1 MSAHNQPPAQAVVD
15 LPVAATVVGAFASVA
30 GQLGLVARAAKGAIA
45 LLVAASLL
53 SLVLPAGGGSSLFL
67 ILVSFAATAHF
78 GLNWCRVM
86 LLGPAGLP
94 ARSLGWREPHWRFFG
109 YGLLL
114 FLVMLLSSLPMTA
127 IASVIAGIL
136 GLAASPGEAGPRLGF
151 VLLLVFIGMIY
162 VLARLGFI
170 FPAVAVEERYSLRL
184 AWQHTAGQGQRM
196 MAALFA
202 AGFPIAIAQLL
213 LTALLLESLF
223 GVSLSELV
231 PALPEP
237 GAAPPGAGQPDPA
250 LPDAAGA
257 TQAEAPSVAAI
268 LVFDLVAAVGN
279 LLSFAVLFSLLS
291 IAFRTCTGWV
301 PAAPDN
307 LPART
312 EEEGPGSGS

>member
-15 LPVAATVVGAFASVA
+15 LPVAATVFGAFASVA

-213 LTALLLESLF
+213 LTALLLEGLF

-237 GAAPPGAGQPDPA
+237 GAGLPDGALP
-250 LPDAAGA
+250 PDAAGA
-257 TQAEAPSVAAI
+257 TQAEPPSAAAI

-291 IAFRTCTGWV
+291 LAFRTCTGWV
-301 PAAPDN
+301 PAASGI
-307 LPART
+307 LPARPLL
-312 EEEGPGSGS
+312 GDADDQP

>member
-15 LPVAATVVGAFASVA
+15 LPVAATVFGAFASVA

-94 ARSLGWREPHWRFFG
+94 VRSLGWREPHWRFFG

-237 GAAPPGAGQPDPA
+237 GAELPPDPA
-250 LPDAAGA
+250 VA
-257 TQAEAPSVAAI
+257 TPAEPPSAAAI

-291 IAFRTCTGWV
+291 LAFRTCTGWV
-301 PAAPDN
+301 PAAADN
-307 LPART
+307 LPARPLL
-312 EEEGPGSGS
+312 GDADDQP